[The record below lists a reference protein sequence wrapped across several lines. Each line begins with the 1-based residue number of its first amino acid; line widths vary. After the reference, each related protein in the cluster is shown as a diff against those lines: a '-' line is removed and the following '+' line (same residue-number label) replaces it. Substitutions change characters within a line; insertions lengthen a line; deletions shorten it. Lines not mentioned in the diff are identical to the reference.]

1 MATISIEDAQEKLA
15 ELIRSMSPGDEV
27 IITANDHPV
36 AKLTPTQDVSAPMP
50 RQPGTLRGTVLHY
63 AADFN
68 ASLNELKEYAEAV
81 DDVRHGIADLA
92 NGLAEPVTKAFS
104 DIRQQLKTD
113 D

>member
-36 AKLTPTQDVSAPMP
+36 AKLMPTQDVAVMMP

-68 ASLNELKEYAEAV
+68 APLDEFKEYM
-81 DDVRHGIADLA
+81 
-92 NGLAEPVTKAFS
+92 P
-104 DIRQQLKTD
+104 
-113 D
+113 